1 MKAPVIVTLSTSP
14 IVAAGLSAVI
24 RAASTIQG
32 ATVVEADEASVVKI
46 VAERRADIVVGDNWV
61 LDVAMVKALREAAG
75 GNLAAVALSWSVL
88 PENVAGN
95 YDAVVSIFDTP
106 DSIAATLDKC
116 MPKPDE
122 ESRKEL
128 SPREK
133 DVIIG
138 VVKGLSNKEIADRLN
153 VSTHTVMTHRRNIAA
168 KLQIHSPAG
177 LTIYAIVSHLV
188 NLDEVKDTI
197 TI

>member
-1 MKAPVIVTLSTSP
+1 MKPPVIVIVSSSP
-14 IVAAGLSAVI
+14 VIAAGLTAVI
-24 RAASTIQG
+24 RSHVTLQD
-32 ATVVEADEASVVKI
+32 ATVIEATRANVVMT
-46 VAERRADIVVGDNWV
+46 VAERQADIVTGDCRA
-61 LDVAMVKALREAAG
+61 LDAETVAALREASDRH
-75 GNLAAVALSWSVL
+75 LAVVALLLTVE
-88 PENVAGN
+88 PEYVTRL
-95 YDAVVSIFDTP
+95 YDATIGIYDQP
-106 DSIAATLDKC
+106 GKIAGTLMKC
-116 MPKPDE
+116 GPGPDE

-153 VSTHTVMTHRRNIAA
+153 VSAHTVMTHRRNIAS

-188 NLDEVKDTI
+188 SLDDVKDTI
-197 TI
+197 

>member
-1 MKAPVIVTLSTSP
+1 MKTPVIVTLSSSP
-14 IVAAGLSAVI
+14 VVAEGLASVI
-24 RAASTIQG
+24 RAASTIPG
-32 ATVVEADEASVVKI
+32 ATVIETDEENAVKT
-46 VAERRADIVVGDNWV
+46 VAERRADIVVGDNWI
-61 LDVAMVKALREAAG
+61 LGPEMVAALRDAAEG
-75 GNLAAVALSWSVL
+75 ELAVVALTWSML
-88 PENVAGN
+88 PEQTASVF
-95 YDAVVSIFDTP
+95 DATISIFDTP
-106 DSIAATLDKC
+106 AKIAAVIEKC
-116 MPKPDE
+116 CPNPDE

-138 VVKGLSNKEIADRLN
+138 VVKGLSNKEIADSLN

-197 TI
+197 